1 MLAVGIGGSLTKWS
15 TKDFQGSEKTLYDII
30 KMDTYYTFLQT
41 YRIYNTKSES
51 HKTIDFGWLWCVNVG
66 SSVIAHV
73 PTWVDVNNGE
83 GYACVE
89 AENIWEISVSSS
101 QFCWEAKT
109 ALKKVL
115 NWKILTHLNNYC
127 IK

>member
-1 MLAVGIGGSLTKWS
+1 MLAVGISGSLNKWS
-15 TKDFQGSEKTLYDII
+15 TKDFQGSENTLHDII
-30 KMDTYYTFLQT
+30 KMDTYYTFVQT

-51 HKTIDFGWLWCVNVG
+51 QCKTIGWLWCVNVG

-73 PTWVDVNNGE
+73 PPWVDVSNGE
-83 GYACVE
+83 GSACVE

-101 QFCWEAKT
+101 HFCWEAKT
-109 ALKKVL
+109 SLKKVL
-115 NWKILTHLNNYC
+115 TGKILTHLNNYC

>member
-1 MLAVGIGGSLTKWS
+1 MLAVGIGGSLNKWS
-15 TKDFQGSEKTLYDII
+15 TKDFQGSEKTLHDII

-73 PTWVDVNNGE
+73 PAWVDVNNGE
-83 GYACVE
+83 GYVCVE

-101 QFCWEAKT
+101 QFCWDAKT
-109 ALKKVL
+109 ALKKS
-115 NWKILTHLNNYC
+115 